1 MWQDGCAF
9 VCAIFCVLA
18 GVLSA
23 FTMTTG
29 NGEAMVIV
37 VAFASVVVLLAGAS
51 LASRYL

>member
-23 FTMTTG
+23 FTMATG
-29 NGEAMVIV
+29 NWEVMVV
-37 VAFASVVVLLAGAS
+37 VVVFASVVVLLAGFS

>member
-9 VCAIFCVLA
+9 VCAFLCIFA

-23 FTMTTG
+23 FAMETG
-29 NGEAMVIV
+29 NWEAMVVV
-37 VAFASVVVLLAGAS
+37 VAFASVVVLLAGFS

>member
-9 VCAIFCVLA
+9 VCAIFCILA

-23 FTMTTG
+23 FTLSTG
-29 NGEAMVIV
+29 NWEAMVV
-37 VAFASVVVLLAGAS
+37 VAVFSAVVVALAGFS

>member
-1 MWQDGCAF
+1 MMEDGCAF

-23 FTMTTG
+23 FTMATG
-29 NGEAMVIV
+29 NWEAMVVV
-37 VAFASVVVLLAGAS
+37 VAFSAVVVVLAGVS